1 MGAAVYVY
9 YRVDPSQRQ
18 KARELVNRVLDRMQT
33 VHGLN
38 GRLMESQDERLLWM
52 EVYEGVTDVDRFCT
66 DLQATAEATGM
77 VLTLAPGSRRHV
89 ERFVPL
95 CA

>member
-9 YRVDPSQRQ
+9 YRVAPSQRQ
-18 KARELVNRVLDRMQT
+18 IARELVNRVLDRMRT
-33 VHGLN
+33 VHGVN
-38 GRLMESQDERLLWM
+38 GHLMESQDERLLWM
-52 EVYEGVTDVDRFCT
+52 EIYEAVADVEQFCT

-77 VLTLAPGSRRHV
+77 VRTLAPGSRRHV